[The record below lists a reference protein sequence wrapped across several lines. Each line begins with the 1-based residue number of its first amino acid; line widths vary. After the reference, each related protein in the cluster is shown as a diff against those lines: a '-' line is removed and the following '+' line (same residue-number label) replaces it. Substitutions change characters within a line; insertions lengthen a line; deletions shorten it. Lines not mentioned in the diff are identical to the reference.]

1 MEIRILVLVWKLYFP
16 PSVISCGNAS
26 TLAVSSIP
34 RPYLLQDILTNRA
47 PSTEACFASSTCPP
61 QTPPPRQYHQHNK
74 IQSTFFMLI
83 KLSVHGRSIY
93 IRIFPWC
100 FSLLVRP
107 RRRVSSRC
115 PRRDA
120 PLMDWYK
127 SSVFPLKGSR
137 SVQNVLKNLSESCL
151 KPFSKKEVFF
161 LAVKIESSHV
171 LFHPLKE
178 TVKNMANL
186 NIKLCLIQ
194 LFLLIVE
201 NIKW

>member
-1 MEIRILVLVWKLYFP
+1 MFLCSNTNTVGDDNFSSGLKTLFP
-16 PSVISCGNAS
+16 ALCYQLRKRVHTRSQ
-26 TLAVSSIP
+26 LH
-34 RPYLLQDILTNRA
+34 
-47 PSTEACFASSTCPP
+47 
-61 QTPPPRQYHQHNK
+61 PPPLSATGHLDKSRAEYRGLFRIINVPPATPSRQYHQHNK

-93 IRIFPWC
+93 IRIFPWS

-137 SVQNVLKNLSESCL
+137 SVQNVLKDLSESCL
-151 KPFSKKEVFF
+151 KPWGF
-161 LAVKIESSHV
+161 LS
-171 LFHPLKE
+171 
-178 TVKNMANL
+178 
-186 NIKLCLIQ
+186 CR
-194 LFLLIVE
+194 
-201 NIKW
+201 